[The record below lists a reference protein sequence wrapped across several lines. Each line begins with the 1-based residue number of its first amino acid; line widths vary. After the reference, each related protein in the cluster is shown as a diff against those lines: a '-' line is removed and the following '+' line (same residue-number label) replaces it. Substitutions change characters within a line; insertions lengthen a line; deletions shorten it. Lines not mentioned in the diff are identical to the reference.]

1 MALLALASVN
11 AIADDRDDN
20 KGNKERERRM
30 EELKQ
35 YKQEFLIKEVELT
48 EKQQKEFLPLYNQM
62 QAEMFQVNKEA
73 REAAAKV
80 SKLDNPTD
88 ADYEAAYQQ
97 LLSVRQREAQIEKS
111 YHERFAKILSK
122 KQLFLL
128 QRAEGRFSRHV
139 LKHNRR
145 PGADGKPGQH
155 KVKPPRDAKER
166 PQRR

>member
-88 ADYEAAYQQ
+88 NIPY
-97 LLSVRQREAQIEKS
+97 
-111 YHERFAKILSK
+111 
-122 KQLFLL
+122 
-128 QRAEGRFSRHV
+128 
-139 LKHNRR
+139 
-145 PGADGKPGQH
+145 
-155 KVKPPRDAKER
+155 
-166 PQRR
+166 